1 MKMIDTH
8 TVMLSDETPTALC
21 ALLQDAASQHQSLLG
36 SGREE
41 MQSHGLLWMV
51 MRQKLLLH
59 RAPVSGETVTIR
71 TWLSEARH
79 GMYLRQYELTD
90 AVGAA
95 LCQAAAVW
103 ALVDAESR
111 TLAQLRLDVPLCQ
124 QECRLPR
131 FPLLRPIETTQ
142 EYTFTVPTE
151 YLDVGCTAELPG
163 AMTAEEFLDVCRRA
177 LHSPDIRF
185 HDGGKSVSRI
195 TICSGAGGDL
205 VSEAG
210 RNGSDTLLTGE
221 IHHHQW
227 IEGEELGLNLIEAGH
242 FATENVVVPV
252 LEGMISEEFPSLRV
266 VCSESSHC
274 VHKGYRF

>member
-8 TVMLSDETPTALC
+8 TVMLSDETPAALC

-151 YLDVGCTAELPG
+151 YLDENGHMNNARYFDAVTPILP
-163 AMTAEEFLDVCRRA
+163 TN
-177 LHSPDIRF
+177 
-185 HDGGKSVSRI
+185 
-195 TICSGAGGDL
+195 GDL
-205 VSEAG
+205 YAAQIDYHLEA
-210 RNGSDTLLTGE
+210 R
-221 IHHHQW
+221 
-227 IEGEELGLNLIEAGH
+227 EGESLAIGYAVEDNSLLIQAQGDRGLC
-242 FATENVVVPV
+242 FRMK
-252 LEGMISEEFPSLRV
+252 LE
-266 VCSESSHC
+266 
-274 VHKGYRF
+274 YQ